1 MKPSKILKK
10 AAAEVRKPGGW
21 QRGEYGNFGYPEG
34 AVCAVGAIAR
44 VVGTDDPDILAAED
58 AHSWYAPLRGD
69 DKSGNAAVMAL
80 NASIKGGGYSFDVIN
95 WNDDEERTAEEVAE
109 LMLKVAKQLK
119 AAGE

>member
-21 QRGEYGNFGYPEG
+21 QQGDYGAHRYPEG

-44 VVGTDDPDILAAED
+44 VVGTDDPDALVDDGDWER
-58 AHSWYAPLRGD
+58 HGD
-69 DKSGNAAVMAL
+69 DKYAYRAIKAL

-95 WNDDEERTAEEVAE
+95 WNDDEERTSDEVAE

-119 AAGE
+119 AAGK